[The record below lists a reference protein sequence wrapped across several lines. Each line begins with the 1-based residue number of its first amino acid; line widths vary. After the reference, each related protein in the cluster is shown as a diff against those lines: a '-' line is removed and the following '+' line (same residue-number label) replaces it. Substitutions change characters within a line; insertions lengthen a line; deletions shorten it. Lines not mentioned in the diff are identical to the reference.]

1 MIIDVHRHMVVK
13 GTVQGDYIRG
23 AQKSFTMM
31 YRKTHKVQITDKEF
45 TDNVVRPLIDPNGD
59 NIVAEMDKA
68 GVDKSVIFGVDY
80 GLVYGEPPMNI
91 FDTNKHYAKAAQRH
105 PDRFIPFVA
114 IDPRRKGAIRHCEE
128 MYHEWGM
135 KGFKMHPGVGY
146 MPQDPCCF
154 WIYEKAQEWNIPILI
169 HTGGAPAT
177 RLNWEN
183 SCPRHAASAAAL
195 YPEVDFIFAHCGDYG
210 WWQEAIQAA
219 MWMPNVYVDLSL
231 WQDPYMRLPKVRF
244 YQWLR
249 DIIDLAGADKI
260 LFATDAPYPNLM
272 CPLKDWADAFRK
284 RETDIKFTDEEINLI
299 MGEAARKVLR
309 LK

>member
-105 PDRFIPFVA
+105 PDRFIPFV
-114 IDPRRKGAIRHCEE
+114 
-128 MYHEWGM
+128 
-135 KGFKMHPGVGY
+135 
-146 MPQDPCCF
+146 
-154 WIYEKAQEWNIPILI
+154 
-169 HTGGAPAT
+169 
-177 RLNWEN
+177 
-183 SCPRHAASAAAL
+183 
-195 YPEVDFIFAHCGDYG
+195 
-210 WWQEAIQAA
+210 
-219 MWMPNVYVDLSL
+219 
-231 WQDPYMRLPKVRF
+231 
-244 YQWLR
+244 
-249 DIIDLAGADKI
+249 
-260 LFATDAPYPNLM
+260 
-272 CPLKDWADAFRK
+272 
-284 RETDIKFTDEEINLI
+284 
-299 MGEAARKVLR
+299 EAAFSHENRGRNAAPKEKNATMPGAFISCTPR
-309 LK
+309 AANWNSRRGTPWRPHRTRFEGSPG